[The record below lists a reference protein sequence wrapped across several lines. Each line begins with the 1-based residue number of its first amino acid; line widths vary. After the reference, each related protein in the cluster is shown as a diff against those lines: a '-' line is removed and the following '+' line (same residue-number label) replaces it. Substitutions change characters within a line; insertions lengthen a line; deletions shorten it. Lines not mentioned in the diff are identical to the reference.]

1 MIPAQDIGLHLSNT
15 MRQNKSCFNKYF
27 ENILFPIALPEIV
40 NKLLKRWIW
49 HPSRTLRPKSAVFQ
63 KCSAGL

>member
-1 MIPAQDIGLHLSNT
+1 
-15 MRQNKSCFNKYF
+15 
-27 ENILFPIALPEIV
+27 V